1 MKRIIVA
8 DSSLELNEELSQRLG
23 VHFVPFRVDVG
34 EELFIDDGTVDQQHL
49 LNAMKAYPDAPKSA
63 APAPGAYLEA
73 YGDADEVFVVT
84 LSKKLSASYNTALL
98 AKQMREEQNPQVKI
112 HVFDS
117 KSAVCGETRVAGA
130 IRAFLDAG
138 AVFDSIVKK
147 VEEKIEESFTFFVLE
162 SLENLMK
169 NGRISRWKGA
179 IAGALSIRPVMHAVR
194 GEIELYH
201 MARGRQKAYRKLVY
215 AIGETGANLAERV
228 FYISHCNAQE
238 AAEVILAMVEQRYR
252 FRAVHLT
259 GMKVLSSMY
268 AYDGGI
274 VISF

>member
-23 VHFVPFRVDVG
+23 VHCVPFRVDVG
-34 EELFIDDGTVDQQHL
+34 EELFIDDDTVDQQHL

-84 LSKKLSASYNTALL
+84 LSKKLSASYNNAIL

-179 IAGALSIRPVMHAVR
+179 IAGALSIRPVMHAPG

-201 MARGRQKAYRKLVY
+201 MARGQQKAYRKLVD

-238 AAEVILAMVEQRYR
+238 AAEEILAMVEQRYR

>member
-84 LSKKLSASYNTALL
+84 LSKKLSASYNNAIL

-147 VEEKIEESFTFFVLE
+147 VEDL
-162 SLENLMK
+162 
-169 NGRISRWKGA
+169 
-179 IAGALSIRPVMHAVR
+179 
-194 GEIELYH
+194 
-201 MARGRQKAYRKLVY
+201 
-215 AIGETGANLAERV
+215 
-228 FYISHCNAQE
+228 
-238 AAEVILAMVEQRYR
+238 
-252 FRAVHLT
+252 
-259 GMKVLSSMY
+259 
-268 AYDGGI
+268 
-274 VISF
+274 